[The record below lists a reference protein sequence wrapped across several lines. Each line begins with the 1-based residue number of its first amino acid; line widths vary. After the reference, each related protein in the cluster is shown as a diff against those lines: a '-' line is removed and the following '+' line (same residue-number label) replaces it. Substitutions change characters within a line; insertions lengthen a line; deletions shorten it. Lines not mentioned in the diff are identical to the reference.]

1 MDKTIV
7 ILLFYAFT
15 KENNQHPSLSPNPYP
30 LYNKSN
36 MPDKKP
42 LFLLLDGNALLHRA
56 WHALPPLTTSD
67 GRVVHA
73 AYGFSMI
80 MEKLLD
86 QLKPDYTAVAWD
98 LPGKT
103 FRHEAFKTYKAQREK
118 KEPELYQQIPIIQNI
133 LKEYGVMSVSK
144 EGFEADDIIATL
156 SKKAEHHKVKTLI
169 ATGDMDSFQ
178 LVSELTEILTFKTG
192 ISETKTYDLAAIKE
206 RFGLTPEQLIDYKAL
221 RGDPSD
227 NIPGVKGIGE
237 KTAAELIRKFQ
248 GIKGLY
254 KALKAG
260 EVPEKYA
267 KKLDGTE
274 KIAEEA
280 YGLVKLVRDVPLGTL
295 EFVDLKRKE
304 PDVEALK
311 NTFRDLQFKSLL
323 RKYEGAAT
331 GAIIGG
337 SPKKARREIV
347 GAECAVIKN
356 EAEELEELKNF
367 ERHEAI
373 SIILQEGAKNLFN
386 DAPLTF
392 FAISDGK
399 SCIIVPLPKA
409 EEITDLIKILSKAD
423 VVITHN
429 LKNFFHLLNKAGID
443 VDAWKNL
450 PWFDLM
456 IGGYLLTSGER
467 DHDVTQLAEQYGKF
481 SLPPI
486 PNGAVGKNEREAVE
500 KNIFGFLALHKNI
513 KKELEADKLLKL
525 FKEIEMPLVPILF
538 QMEKDGIE
546 LDTEYLKGVAK
557 EFEKELNS
565 LTKKIHK
572 LAGSEFNIQSPQQ
585 LAEVLFEKL
594 KLSTKGLKKT
604 KTGISTAAPEL
615 EKIFE
620 EHEII
625 PLIMEFRELAKLQN
639 TYVEALPQLVDKK
652 GRIHTTFNQTVTST
666 GRLSSSEPN
675 LQNIPTKTELGQK
688 IRHAFVAGRGKVL
701 LSADYS
707 QIELRLMAIVAKDES
722 WIKAFKKGEDIHTH
736 TASEVWGVP
745 DCEVTKEQR
754 SAAKAINFGILYGM
768 GPRSLARSTGLS
780 LEEAK
785 QFIDKYFA
793 IHPAIKK
800 YLEKTKTQARE
811 LGYVETFFGRRRHLP
826 DINSGV
832 QMLVSAAERM
842 ATNLPIQG
850 AEADIVKIAMIQVAG
865 WMQTLDKAEK
875 KKDVEPRLKMLL
887 QVHDELVFE
896 VDKDYAKQAAASIKK
911 LMETVAT
918 FEVPLAVEVEIGKNW
933 GELEKIE

>member
-1 MDKTIV
+1 
-7 ILLFYAFT
+7 
-15 KENNQHPSLSPNPYP
+15 
-30 LYNKSN
+30 

-103 FRHEAFKTYKAQREK
+103 FRHEAFKAYKAQREK

-156 SKKAEHHKVKTLI
+156 SLKAEHHKVKTII

-178 LVSELTEILTFKTG
+178 LVSELTHILTFKTG

-237 KTAAELIRKFQ
+237 KTAAELIQNFQ

-254 KALKAG
+254 RALGAG

-267 KKLDGTE
+267 KKLEGTE

-295 EFVDLKRKE
+295 EFIDLKRKE
-304 PDVEALK
+304 PNVENLK
-311 NTFRDLQFKSLL
+311 NIFRDLQFKSLL
-323 RKYEGAAT
+323 RKYEGAAP
-331 GAIIGG
+331 GEIVAGE
-337 SPKKARREIV
+337 PKKNKKELKHGDCVMVKDEKDAAEQLKHFEKAETLGVIIQEGPKTLFDN
-347 GAECAVIKN
+347 GALTFAAVSDGKACLIIPLPKTT
-356 EAEELEELKNF
+356 ELKNLLQ
-367 ERHEAI
+367 
-373 SIILQEGAKNLFN
+373 ILEKAK
-386 DAPLTF
+386 T
-392 FAISDGK
+392 
-399 SCIIVPLPKA
+399 VV
-409 EEITDLIKILSKAD
+409 THDLKKL
-423 VVITHN
+423 
-429 LKNFFHLLNKAGID
+429 FHLLEQAEIEVAPWTK
-443 VDAWKNL
+443 L

-467 DHDVTQLAEQYGKF
+467 DHDLEQIADRYGKF
-481 SLPPI
+481 SLPALPS
-486 PNGAVGKNEREAVE
+486 GALGKTEREAVGKIVTSLVVLRE
-500 KNIFGFLALHKNI
+500 AL
-513 KKELEADKLLKL
+513 KKELENDKLLKL
-525 FKEIEMPLVPILF
+525 FNEIEMPLVPILY

-546 LDTEYLKGVAK
+546 LDGEFLKDLSK
-557 EFEKELNS
+557 EFKKELGN
-565 LTKKIHK
+565 LAKKIHK
-572 LAGSEFNIQSPQQ
+572 AAGSEFNIQSPQQ
-585 LAEVLFEKL
+585 LAEVLFDKL
-594 KLSTKGLKKT
+594 KLPTKGLKKT

-615 EKIFE
+615 EKIYE

-625 PLIMEFRELAKLQN
+625 PSIMEYRELAKLQN
-639 TYVEALPQLVDKK
+639 TYVEALPLLVAKD
-652 GRIHTTFNQTVTST
+652 GRVHTTFNQAVTST
-666 GRLSSSEPN
+666 GRLSSSDPN
-675 LQNIPTKTELGQK
+675 LQNIPTKTELGK
-688 IRHAFVAGRGKVL
+688 RIRRAFIAGRGKIL

-736 TASEVWGVP
+736 TASEIWGIP

-768 GPRSLARSTGLS
+768 GPRSLARSTGLT

-785 QFIDKYFA
+785 KFIDKYFEV
-793 IHPAIKK
+793 HPAIKK
-800 YLEKTKTQARE
+800 YLEKTKRQAHE
-811 LGYVETFFGRRRHLP
+811 LGYVETIFGRRRHLP

-832 QMLVSAAERM
+832 QMLVSTAERM
-842 ATNLPIQG
+842 ATNMPVQG
-850 AEADIVKIAMIQVAG
+850 AEADIVKMAMIQVSG
-865 WMQTLDKAEK
+865 WIQTMTNSEK
-875 KKDVEPRLKMLL
+875 KKNVDPKIKMLL

-918 FEVPLAVEVEIGKNW
+918 FEVPLAVEVEVGKNW